1 MLQEGGQGFSYSIKG
16 SSLNTGGWVGKLGL
30 GFSLVVLPLPLQVRR
45 DTQRDRIRAARRPAD
60 VTVCVRTRVCV
71 RARRNAHVHTD
82 KRSKQRK
89 ESRIRTEKLIEV
101 EREYTLGNN
110 HDT

>member
-1 MLQEGGQGFSYSIKG
+1 M
-16 SSLNTGGWVGKLGL
+16 SLC
-30 GFSLVVLPLPLQVRR
+30 
-45 DTQRDRIRAARRPAD
+45 
-60 VTVCVRTRVCV
+60 VCAHACM
-71 RARRNAHVHTD
+71 RARRSAHVHTD